1 MIVERIMKNGNDPVL
16 EFGLQDGFSVF
27 QSLKFK
33 RYVAYRIS
41 VWRPGRHTQK
51 QTLHEYRS

>member
-27 QSLKFK
+27 QT
-33 RYVAYRIS
+33 VCDTYRMPA
-41 VWRPGRHTQK
+41 WRLGGPGRHALK